1 MGWQNSPEARSI
13 MSWAKIVALVLF
25 AVALACGQILF
36 KAAAQSIKG
45 PIGFD
50 AQTLFQ
56 LLSNRF
62 LLLGLAIYVF
72 AALYWVLLL
81 REIELSKAY
90 LIIALALVLVPLAG
104 TFLFREPFSTRL
116 VIGIVVILVG
126 LAVAFW

>member
-1 MGWQNSPEARSI
+1 MTWT
-13 MSWAKIVALVLF
+13 KISALVLF

-81 REIELSKAY
+81 RETDLNKAY
-90 LIIALALVLVPLAG
+90 LVVALALVLVPLAG

-116 VIGIVVILVG
+116 VIGIVVILIG

>member
-1 MGWQNSPEARSI
+1 MTWL
-13 MSWAKIVALVLF
+13 KIAALVLF

-56 LLSNRF
+56 LVSNPY
-62 LLLGLAIYVF
+62 LLLGLAVYGF

-81 REIELSKAY
+81 RGIELSKAY
-90 LIIALALVLVPLAG
+90 LIIALALVIVPLAG
-104 TFLFREPFSTRL
+104 TFLFREPFTARLFVGL
-116 VIGIVVILVG
+116 VIILVG